1 MKKVLAVLVGLMM
14 LCSVAAASP
23 LMDYSAGKAAIDV
36 SVYPSLDF
44 HLTNNQGYDQSPG
57 GVSGNIDWGL
67 TAGLG
72 NKFAVQYRQFNPKTV
87 TYNGSLHEI
96 VKLDTQELNGLYKL
110 DKNLAGFVGYH
121 QAKNVDYTWG
131 NSLTSFGKNT
141 MQVGLVGTTPIGDK
155 FSLFGTVGVGSGLTN
170 FEVGVAYAVT
180 PNLDLNVLYRDLRV
194 NGVKFNAG
202 VECKNEVKG
211 FGYGLTYKF

>member
-1 MKKVLAVLVGLMM
+1 LKKVLAVLVGLMM
-14 LCSVAAASP
+14 LCSIAAASP

-44 HLTNNQGYDQSPG
+44 HVTNNFGYDQSPG

-72 NKFAVQYRQFNPKTV
+72 NKFAVQYRQFNPKTEA
-87 TYNGSLHEI
+87 YNYGE
-96 VKLDTQELNGLYKL
+96 VWKLETQEINVLYKL

-121 QAKNVDYTWG
+121 QAKNVDSFAGTTR
-131 NSLTSFGKNT
+131 TSFGKNS

-194 NGVKFNAG
+194 NGVKFSTGA
-202 VECKNEVKG
+202 ELKNEVKG
-211 FGYGLTYKF
+211 IGYGLTYKF

>member
-1 MKKVLAVLVGLMM
+1 MM
-14 LCSVAAASP
+14 LASIAAASP

-44 HLTNNQGYDQSPG
+44 HVTNNFGYDQSPG

-72 NKFAVQYRQFNPKTV
+72 NKFAVQYRQFNPETGA
-87 TYNGSLHEI
+87 YNGILRE
-96 VKLDTQELNGLYKL
+96 VWKVDTQQFNVLYKL

-121 QAKNVDYTWG
+121 QAKNVDHYIG
-131 NSLTSFGKNT
+131 GSYTSFGKNT

-194 NGVKFNAG
+194 NGVKFYTGA
-202 VECKNEVKG
+202 ELKNEVKG
-211 FGYGLTYKF
+211 LGYGLTFKF